1 MIHLSRF
8 GMSKSATKQT
18 RSVFVRNFI
27 FGVEDSL
34 VSTVGLLAGV
44 VAADVPRELILLTG
58 GVLIAVEALS
68 MGVGSLLSESFAEE
82 YVERSTGTERRS
94 VTGAAIMFVSYALA
108 GFIPLLPY
116 VFFER
121 EPAFLTSV
129 AVSCL
134 ALFLLGFLGA
144 RYFGARGYRSGLRML
159 LLGGAAIG
167 VGILVGRV
175 LHLGL

>member
-1 MIHLSRF
+1 MLHFNSI
-8 GMSKSATKQT
+8 MSQKSQRQAT
-18 RSVFVRNFI
+18 SVFARNFI

-44 VAADVPRELILLTG
+44 AAADVERHTILLTG

-82 YVERSTGTERRS
+82 YVQGQKDENSLI
-94 VTGAAIMFVSYALA
+94 GALIMFVSYAIA

-116 VFFER
+116 LIWER
-121 EPAFLTSV
+121 GPAFVISIT
-129 AVSCL
+129 ASCIS
-134 ALFLLGFLGA
+134 LFLLGFLGA

-159 LLGGAAIG
+159 LLGGGAIA
-167 VGILVGRV
+167 VGILVGRL
-175 LHLGL
+175 LHVSA

>member
-1 MIHLSRF
+1 
-8 GMSKSATKQT
+8 MSKNSPKQT

-44 VAADVPRELILLTG
+44 VAADVPRQTILLTG

-94 VTGAAIMFVSYALA
+94 VTGGAIMFLSYAAA
-108 GFIPLLPY
+108 GFIPLFPY
-116 VFFER
+116 VVLER
-121 EPAFLTSV
+121 ETAFFTSI
-129 AVSCL
+129 AASCL

-144 RYFGARGYRSGLRML
+144 RYFGSSGYRTGLRML
-159 LLGGAAIG
+159 LLGGVAIG
-167 VGILVGRV
+167 VGVLVGRV

>member
-1 MIHLSRF
+1 
-8 GMSKSATKQT
+8 MSKHSVKQT
-18 RSVFVRNFI
+18 RAIFVRNFI

-44 VAADVPRELILLTG
+44 VAADVPRQTILLTG

-82 YVERSTGTERRS
+82 FVERSTGTERRS
-94 VTGAAIMFVSYALA
+94 LAGGAIMFTSYALA
-108 GFIPLLPY
+108 GFIPLFPY
-116 VFFER
+116 VLLER
-121 EPAFLTSV
+121 EAAFATSI
-129 AVSCL
+129 AISCL
-134 ALFLLGFLGA
+134 ALFLLGFMGA
-144 RYFGARGYRSGLRML
+144 RYFGSRGYRSGLRML

-167 VGILVGRV
+167 IGVLVGRV

>member
-1 MIHLSRF
+1 MRHTTAKNS
-8 GMSKSATKQT
+8 T
-18 RSVFVRNFI
+18 SVFVRNFI

-44 VAADVPRELILLTG
+44 AATDMPRDHILLTG

-94 VTGAAIMFVSYALA
+94 LSAATIMFVAYFVA
-108 GFIPLLPY
+108 GFIPLFPY
-116 VFFER
+116 IILER
-121 EPAFLTSV
+121 EPAFATSIV
-129 AVSCL
+129 VSCV

-144 RYFGARGYRSGLRML
+144 RHFGARGYRSGGRMF
-159 LLGGAAIG
+159 LLGGGAI
-167 VGILVGRV
+167 VIGILVGRL
-175 LHLGL
+175 LHVSL